1 MEIKGKAFSILI
13 LLVLSTLPLIASAD
27 SDGDGVSDASDDCI
41 WSSGTSTVDKIG
53 CPDLD
58 GDGISNIND
67 PWTTP
72 NPNFETEQILNSNED
87 YNDIEYSGDGHSVV
101 TGSDDDFIRV
111 WNSTTF
117 VNLRSA
123 NLGSNVNSVAF
134 SADNNYV
141 AAAVNDDTV
150 HIFDANSMT
159 NLFGPISV
167 DVGGNDRVN
176 DVEFSPDGSLLAVA
190 IGREDFGDPTNGI
203 VQLIDVSTGNFFSSG
218 INPGGENWFYDTA
231 FSPDGNFIAVASEGD
246 WYISELS
253 TCLLYTSTSPRDPM

>member
-141 AAAVNDDTV
+141 AAAVND
-150 HIFDANSMT
+150 
-159 NLFGPISV
+159 
-167 DVGGNDRVN
+167 
-176 DVEFSPDGSLLAVA
+176 
-190 IGREDFGDPTNGI
+190 
-203 VQLIDVSTGNFFSSG
+203 
-218 INPGGENWFYDTA
+218 
-231 FSPDGNFIAVASEGD
+231 
-246 WYISELS
+246 
-253 TCLLYTSTSPRDPM
+253 CLLYTSPSPRD